1 MENLIKDYFK
11 FFSNKDI
18 LSLEKMFAENVN
30 LIDWDVSAN
39 GKKEVLEVNKKI
51 FNSVESI
58 NVELIKIFTNK
69 MTAACLIEVLINNKE
84 KIKVVDLIKFNNDN
98 KIISISAFKQ

>member
-69 MTAACLIEVLINNKE
+69 MTA
-84 KIKVVDLIKFNNDN
+84 
-98 KIISISAFKQ
+98 